1 MNLDRFL
8 DAQKNTYASALEEL
22 RAGWKHGHWM
32 WFIFPQ
38 IAGLGFSSTAQFY
51 AIRNLDEAADYFVHP
66 VLGPRL
72 IECCEALLLHPERSA
87 RDILGSPDD
96 LKLRSCA
103 TLFAQVQPPHPVFGK
118 ILSTFYAGHPDT
130 RTLELLEE
138 ER

>member
-8 DAQKNTYASALEEL
+8 DAQKSTYASALAEL
-22 RAGWKHGHWM
+22 RAGRKHGHWM

-38 IAGLGFSSTAQFY
+38 IAGLGYSSTAQFY
-51 AIRNLDEAADYFVHP
+51 AIRNLDEAAAYLTHP

-72 IECCEALLLHPERSA
+72 IECCEALLLHPARTA

-103 TLFAQVQPPHPVFGK
+103 TLFAQVQPPHAVFGN
-118 ILSTFYAGHPDT
+118 ILSTFFSGLPDT
-130 RTLELLEE
+130 RTLELLPQEH
-138 ER
+138 